1 MTRDVAVDIQERIAG
16 TVTVLEPLGRMVLS
30 ESPTDDVLKERVA
43 AQLREGRRQFIVD
56 LHQVSQMDTSGL
68 TTLVA
73 AYIAVG
79 KQQGRI
85 VLLNPSGRVRELLRV
100 TRLETLFPLF
110 DSEADAV
117 ASLTQESRRCLE
129 RPNS

>member
-1 MTRDVAVDIQERIAG
+1 MDIQERIAG

-110 DSEADAV
+110 DSEDDAV

>member
-1 MTRDVAVDIQERIAG
+1 MDVQERIAG

-73 AYIAVG
+73 AYIAVRR
-79 KQQGRI
+79 QQGRI
-85 VLLNPSGRVRELLRV
+85 VLVNPSGRVRELLRV
-100 TRLETLFPLF
+100 TRLGTLFQVF
-110 DSEADAV
+110 DSEHDAI

>member
-1 MTRDVAVDIQERIAG
+1 VTRDVAVDVQERIAG

-30 ESPTDDVLKERVA
+30 ESPTDEVLKERVA

-56 LHQVSQMDTSGL
+56 LRQVSQMDTSGL

-73 AYIAVG
+73 AYVAVR

-85 VLLNPSGRVRELLRV
+85 VLVNPSGRVRELLRV
-100 TRLETLFPLF
+100 TRLDTLFQVF
-110 DSEADAV
+110 DSEHHAI
-117 ASLTQESRRCLE
+117 ASLTQESRRSLE